1 MNVRTLG
8 VLAHVDAGKTTLCE
22 QLLCRCGAI
31 RQAGRVDYGNSFLD
45 TDPLE
50 KARGVTI
57 YTGAA
62 RFSIQGNPFVL
73 LDTPGH
79 VDFMAEMERTL
90 PALDAAVLVVS
101 CVEGVQNHTETVFHC
116 LQEQGIPTLFFLNK
130 TDRVGADPQRVLDEI
145 QTRLT
150 PCAAFWE
157 EDWVHGKLGEEAA
170 ALDESLLEAYLMED
184 FSPALWQK
192 GLKSLFAAGQ
202 IFPCLTG
209 SALQGEGIDLLLQML
224 AEWVPEPVPDAKA
237 LVRVIRIRREKSGA
251 RRTIL
256 RVVGEEITPRCL
268 LGGEKTADLMQVHG
282 DKLLPVQK
290 ATCGDLVAVSGLQ
303 QTRPGQLLSAETVLD
318 NGPALHEPLMQS
330 SLLYDDSLSFQ
341 AVWDN
346 VCLLTDED
354 PQLHATLS
362 TKIQPPVI
370 TLHVAGRLQLE
381 VLQDVMEK
389 RFSMPVHF
397 GPCQV
402 LYKETITAPVM
413 GFGHFE
419 PLRHYA
425 EVHLR
430 LSPGKPGSGIRFE
443 SEVSEDVL
451 SRNWQRLIR
460 THVFERAYPGAL
472 IGAPVTD
479 VQVTLT
485 AGRAHEKHTEGGDFR
500 QAVGR
505 AIRQALGKAARDGQ
519 CQILEPWVRFCA
531 VLEPTYTGRFL
542 SDLTMM
548 GGCMDETR
556 GQGEK
561 ACLVGRAPF
570 AALSDYGETLTHYT
584 RGTGRLTFSFSGYEP
599 CPNQQAVKE
608 KHPYDCQADRENPA
622 DSVFCS
628 HGAGFLVPWEE
639 ADSYM
644 HLPLE
649 NV

>member
-170 ALDESLLEAYLMED
+170 GLDESLLDAYLMED

-268 LGGEKTADLMQVHG
+268 LGGEKTDVPM
-282 DKLLPVQK
+282 
-290 ATCGDLVAVSGLQ
+290 
-303 QTRPGQLLSAETVLD
+303 
-318 NGPALHEPLMQS
+318 
-330 SLLYDDSLSFQ
+330 
-341 AVWDN
+341 
-346 VCLLTDED
+346 
-354 PQLHATLS
+354 
-362 TKIQPPVI
+362 PP
-370 TLHVAGRLQLE
+370 
-381 VLQDVMEK
+381 
-389 RFSMPVHF
+389 
-397 GPCQV
+397 
-402 LYKETITAPVM
+402 
-413 GFGHFE
+413 
-419 PLRHYA
+419 
-425 EVHLR
+425 
-430 LSPGKPGSGIRFE
+430 
-443 SEVSEDVL
+443 
-451 SRNWQRLIR
+451 
-460 THVFERAYPGAL
+460 
-472 IGAPVTD
+472 
-479 VQVTLT
+479 
-485 AGRAHEKHTEGGDFR
+485 
-500 QAVGR
+500 
-505 AIRQALGKAARDGQ
+505 
-519 CQILEPWVRFCA
+519 
-531 VLEPTYTGRFL
+531 
-542 SDLTMM
+542 
-548 GGCMDETR
+548 
-556 GQGEK
+556 
-561 ACLVGRAPF
+561 
-570 AALSDYGETLTHYT
+570 
-584 RGTGRLTFSFSGYEP
+584 
-599 CPNQQAVKE
+599 
-608 KHPYDCQADRENPA
+608 
-622 DSVFCS
+622 
-628 HGAGFLVPWEE
+628 
-639 ADSYM
+639 
-644 HLPLE
+644 
-649 NV
+649 

>member
-1 MNVRTLG
+1 MCAPLG

-62 RFSIQGNPFVL
+62 RFSIQGAPFVL
-73 LDTPGH
+73 LDTP
-79 VDFMAEMERTL
+79 ATWTL
-90 PALDAAVLVVS
+90 WRKWSAPCLLWMRRFWWSA

-145 QTRLT
+145 HTRLT

-170 ALDESLLEAYLMED
+170 GLDESLLEAYLMED

-209 SALQGEGIDLLLQML
+209 SALQGEGIDPLLRVL

-237 LVRVIRIRREKSGA
+237 LARVIRIRREKSGA

-268 LGGEKTADLMQVHG
+268 LGGEKTAISCRCTG
-282 DKLLPVQK
+282 TSSCRYQK
-290 ATCGDLVAVSGLQ
+290 PSVEILSPFPACSKP
-303 QTRPGQLLSAETVLD
+303 PGQLLSADAVLD

-389 RFSMPVHF
+389 RFSMRSIL
-397 GPCQV
+397 GPARCCI
-402 LYKETITAPVM
+402 KKR
-413 GFGHFE
+413 
-419 PLRHYA
+419 LR
-425 EVHLR
+425 R
-430 LSPGKPGSGIRFE
+430 R
-443 SEVSEDVL
+443 
-451 SRNWQRLIR
+451 
-460 THVFERAYPGAL
+460 
-472 IGAPVTD
+472 
-479 VQVTLT
+479 
-485 AGRAHEKHTEGGDFR
+485 
-500 QAVGR
+500 
-505 AIRQALGKAARDGQ
+505 
-519 CQILEPWVRFCA
+519 
-531 VLEPTYTGRFL
+531 
-542 SDLTMM
+542 
-548 GGCMDETR
+548 
-556 GQGEK
+556 
-561 ACLVGRAPF
+561 
-570 AALSDYGETLTHYT
+570 
-584 RGTGRLTFSFSGYEP
+584 
-599 CPNQQAVKE
+599 
-608 KHPYDCQADRENPA
+608 
-622 DSVFCS
+622 
-628 HGAGFLVPWEE
+628 
-639 ADSYM
+639 
-644 HLPLE
+644 
-649 NV
+649 